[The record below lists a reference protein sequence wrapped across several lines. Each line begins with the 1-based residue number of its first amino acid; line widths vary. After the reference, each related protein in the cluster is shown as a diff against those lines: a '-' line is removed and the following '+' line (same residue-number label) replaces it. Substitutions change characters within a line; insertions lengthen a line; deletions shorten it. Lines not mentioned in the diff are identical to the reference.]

1 MTIGIII
8 LAAGE
13 SVRMGE
19 PKQLLAYRGGTLLH
33 HAIETA
39 LTLPGT
45 PVIVVLGAH
54 AARIR
59 AQVRDPGV
67 FITENPDWRTGMGGS
82 IRAGLN
88 ALLTAHP
95 GIAAALFLLC
105 DQPLVSASHLGNLV
119 ATHERTGRAI
129 VASEY
134 GGVLGVPAL
143 FSRTLFPELLALNGT
158 DGARQIIQTR
168 RDQAMGITFQDGAID
183 IDTPAEY
190 ARLRS
195 SPNDVPAPAPV

>member
-1 MTIGIII
+1 MSTGIII

-39 LTLPGT
+39 LTLPGAPIT
-45 PVIVVLGAH
+45 VVLGAH

-59 AQVRDPGV
+59 AQLGDSRVS
-67 FITENPDWRTGMGGS
+67 ITENPDWRTGLGGS
-82 IRAGLN
+82 IRAGLS
-88 ALLTAHP
+88 ALLAAHP
-95 GIAAALFLLC
+95 GIAAAIFLLC

-119 ATHERTGRAI
+119 AMHARTGRAI
-129 VASEY
+129 VSSEY
-134 GGVLGVPAL
+134 GGALGVPAL
-143 FSRTLFPELLALNGT
+143 FSRTLFPELLALHGT
-158 DGARQIIQTR
+158 DGARQIIQTHP
-168 RDQAMGITFQDGAID
+168 DQAIGVTFQEGAVD
-183 IDTPAEY
+183 IDTPADY

-195 SPNDVPAPAPV
+195 SLNDVPALAPV